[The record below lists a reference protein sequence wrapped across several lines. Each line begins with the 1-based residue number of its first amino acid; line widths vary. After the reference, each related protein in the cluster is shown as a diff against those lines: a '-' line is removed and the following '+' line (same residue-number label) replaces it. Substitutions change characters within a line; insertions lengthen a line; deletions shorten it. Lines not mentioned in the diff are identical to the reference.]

1 MATQDQLAIV
11 TGASSG
17 MGRETAKLLA
27 QRGWHVLAGVRK
39 PADGEALAGENIE
52 PVILDITDQ
61 DQIDAVVR
69 RVEEDP
75 SRRPL
80 SVLVNNAGAAL
91 NAPIETLA
99 LDEWRQHFEVNFFGH
114 VALTKALLP
123 ALLAAEGR
131 VVNISSIG
139 GLVALPTYGP
149 YAAPSSRSRP
159 SATSCAASS
168 VASASR

>member
-1 MATQDQLAIV
+1 MSTQDQLAIV

-17 MGRETAKLLA
+17 IGRETAKLLA

-75 SRRPL
+75 SRRAL
-80 SVLVNNAGAAL
+80 SVLVNNAGAL
-91 NAPIETLA
+91 ST
-99 LDEWRQHFEVNFFGH
+99 R
-114 VALTKALLP
+114 
-123 ALLAAEGR
+123 
-131 VVNISSIG
+131 
-139 GLVALPTYGP
+139 
-149 YAAPSSRSRP
+149 PSSRWRSM
-159 SATSCAASS
+159 SGASS
-168 VASASR
+168 SRSTFSVTSR